1 MPHFWST
8 LWTPFSGCWRSTAAV
23 PSNFILVE
31 QGGEFDNFLLA
42 ELMLC
47 WSITD
52 YRRCQQAW
60 GFFPDPLRLMLA
72 DAAVLFPLLIKSH
85 GLIII
90 DLVLGQSALT
100 FWDSHKAEGNTMLA
114 TRPPTGN
121 ISKTHIQPQKNASF
135 FSKES
140 VHWLEEPRWRRS
152 RTGRTLSPPQ
162 NHQKSI

>member
-1 MPHFWST
+1 M
-8 LWTPFSGCWRSTAAV
+8 

-100 FWDSHKAEGNTMLA
+100 F
-114 TRPPTGN
+114 
-121 ISKTHIQPQKNASF
+121 
-135 FSKES
+135 
-140 VHWLEEPRWRRS
+140 
-152 RTGRTLSPPQ
+152 
-162 NHQKSI
+162 